1 MDPFMGSTFG
11 AEESFDIFDRWSIDD
26 AINNLD
32 WTGFEAPAAPAIE
45 PFNGMAQ
52 QYGIMDNP
60 MDTTDADDSIEV
72 GAQLFKSA
80 AKVSSNKLTGSQWRV
95 IQALGRPAI
104 NTPNGMA
111 RRVRFA
117 DNVVDTTTAA
127 IDTTTAPAINVPAAA
142 APQQLEMTATT
153 APNAARPRKRQRRR
167 HTDEVD
173 RGRRGKGAPK
183 LTEEQKRLNHNASE
197 IARRENIQAPID
209 ALCQIVPA
217 LSMDASKSHAK
228 VWVATRECA
237 EWVKGERRRLTLA
250 LEARGINARE
260 FLENRE
266 GVSH

>member
-1 MDPFMGSTFG
+1 
-11 AEESFDIFDRWSIDD
+11 
-26 AINNLD
+26 
-32 WTGFEAPAAPAIE
+32 WTGFEAPAAPAIDQ
-45 PFNGMAQ
+45 FNGMAQ
-52 QYGIMDNP
+52 QYGIDNP
-60 MDTTDADDSIEV
+60 MDTTNANDLIDV

-127 IDTTTAPAINVPAAA
+127 IDTTTAPAINVTV
-142 APQQLEMTATT
+142 APQQLERTAATTT
-153 APNAARPRKRQRRR
+153 APDAAEPPKRKRRRV
-167 HTDEVD
+167 HTDGVVHGK
-173 RGRRGKGAPK
+173 RHKGAPK
-183 LTEEQKRLNHNASE
+183 LTEEQKRLNHLASE
-197 IARRENIQAPID
+197 EARRENIQAPID

-217 LSMDASKSHAK
+217 LSMDVSKSHAK